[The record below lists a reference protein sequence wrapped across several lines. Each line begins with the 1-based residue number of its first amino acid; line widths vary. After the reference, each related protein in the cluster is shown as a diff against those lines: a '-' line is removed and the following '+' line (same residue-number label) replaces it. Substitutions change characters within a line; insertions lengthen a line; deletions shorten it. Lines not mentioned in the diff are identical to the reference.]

1 MNIHY
6 TISKDVF
13 TKFPGFLRGVVL
25 AYGVQNGESP
35 DELVTSLHMAE
46 NALCGRVNPDNLMS
60 EARLSSWREAYRA
73 AGIKPS
79 EFRPSVEALARRVLR
94 KDALPSINTMVD
106 IGNVVSIRNLV
117 PIGAHAI
124 DVLTQDIEVR
134 YASGEEV
141 FEPFGSDTVE
151 HPLPGEIIFVEG
163 NTVLTRRWTWRQSK
177 HTLVVPETRAVEIN
191 VDGLPPVSL
200 DDVEQICREVATLVQ
215 KYCGGTVH
223 YQVLSKE
230 NPRIPL

>member
-1 MNIHY
+1 MEKQY
-6 TISKDVF
+6 SISKDIF
-13 TKFPGFLRGVVL
+13 SKFPGFLRGVVL
-25 AYGVQNGESP
+25 AYGVTNGESP
-35 DELVTSLHMAE
+35 DELVTDLRRAE
-46 NALCGRVNPDNLMS
+46 NALCGQLNPDNLLS

-94 KDALPSINTMVD
+94 RDALPTINTIVD
-106 IGNVVSIRNLV
+106 IGNVVSIKNLV

-141 FEPFGSDTVE
+141 FAPFGSDTIE

-163 NTVLTRRWTWRQSK
+163 NIVLTRRWTWRQSK
-177 HTLVVPETRAVEIN
+177 HTLVVPETHAVEIN

-200 DDVEQICREVATLVQ
+200 DDIEQICLEVATLVQ
-215 KYCGGTVH
+215 KYCTGTIR
-223 YQVLSKE
+223 YEVLSIE
-230 NPRIPL
+230 NPTLSF